1 MKITDD
7 YPFRCGEVY
16 LFSKTDEACDPRTSL
31 WGLFDRRLENG
42 TVMLEAMTTNLS
54 DFESWVAL
62 PPDFRY
68 VRLSTRDE
76 LRDFAYSLNV

>member
-16 LFSKTDEACDPRTSL
+16 LFNRTDEACDPKTSL
-31 WGLFDRRLENG
+31 WGLFDKRLENG
-42 TVMLEAMTTNLS
+42 PVMLEAMTMNLR

-62 PPDFRY
+62 PSDFKY

-76 LRDFAYSLNV
+76 LRDFAYLLDV